1 MCVDG
6 WLCLPFQDEEKFFEA
21 IKRHVARLEA
31 IEKEKEDRKEKL
43 KHDTIETLEQQV
55 ATHRNTAL
63 ATAMR
68 WSQPI

>member
-1 MCVDG
+1 M
-6 WLCLPFQDEEKFFEA
+6 
-21 IKRHVARLEA
+21 ARLEA

-55 ATHRNTAL
+55 PTNRNTAL